1 MERGESDPRESL
13 TIEAALVDALPPY
26 RRPMLGILPV
36 AVPEGNPVEVAWV
49 WPEGPAAQAGILAG
63 DRVESLQ
70 TAGGEPRPIQ
80 SGEQLAALLASL
92 AVGEDLRLQVR
103 RGDAALDVGVQTAAA
118 ACLIPPPDVAAAA
131 TPAPVTVEPLTAPE
145 VANPPLAV
153 IPELEDGVPMGVLIH
168 FGPPRGGVNEADA
181 EPWRLAAGRYG
192 IAVCCLAQVSLI
204 AGAGTICRASPGR
217 WRPSAVVGQS
227 TRPEWPAVV
236 RRRGQHSPG
245 WRPRRLPDAFVGWP

>member
-1 MERGESDPRESL
+1 MAVDGTPVDRIASVRHQLAVRYAGDTVRLTVERGESDPRESL

-118 ACLIPPPDVAAAA
+118 AS
-131 TPAPVTVEPLTAPE
+131 
-145 VANPPLAV
+145 
-153 IPELEDGVPMGVLIH
+153 H
-168 FGPPRGGVNEADA
+168 SF
-181 EPWRLAAGRYG
+181 WR
-192 IAVCCLAQVSLI
+192 
-204 AGAGTICRASPGR
+204 T
-217 WRPSAVVGQS
+217 
-227 TRPEWPAVV
+227 
-236 RRRGQHSPG
+236 
-245 WRPRRLPDAFVGWP
+245 